1 MGVALIASPSCG
13 RVGFERDD
21 VSDADVNDAG
31 PPDAGS
37 AADAGPCVW
46 GPWSALTE
54 VAELAMPG
62 TSEYDVTLASDGLT
76 MYFTRDDSIT
86 RGFLVARRA
95 SLAGPWSV
103 AGPPLGLEAS
113 GSNMCNGALAPND
126 LEFFFGCSGVN
137 QMTRPTIGS
146 PWEAGVFVV
155 GDGGGYTAPRGLDV
169 VGGGL
174 IGFLGAQVGGREV
187 VVSISRANLASPFGA
202 LTAIP
207 SLDAGFDAGFPTVR
221 LDGLELIVAER
232 EADDQRLVRY
242 VRPDAGAA
250 WGDRLVLDELAGQP
264 TATDP
269 ELSPDGRE
277 LYAAVSDG
285 TQFDTYVATRACL

>member
-1 MGVALIASPSCG
+1 
-13 RVGFERDD
+13 
-21 VSDADVNDAG
+21 
-31 PPDAGS
+31 
-37 AADAGPCVW
+37 
-46 GPWSALTE
+46 
-54 VAELAMPG
+54 
-62 TSEYDVTLASDGLT
+62 